1 MPVEVLPPLHTGFI
15 YDQQLSVSNIVPS
28 LSRGK
33 LFAVK
38 IYWLSILW
46 TLHLLVFKCFF
57 STLDIFVAVSAV
69 VRAAPIVGAA
79 VWDEYARLR
88 WTNFLFTSLTSFN
101 QQKFFFNIFLTI
113 CFICPTISIPGL
125 QWHMLAALSGC
136 PQMEHTKHTGR
147 ERQFE
152 SFERKTID
160 TVFFQL

>member
-1 MPVEVLPPLHTGFI
+1 MAFYELCTGDLTIIPAFCWCMG
-15 YDQQLSVSNIVPS
+15 LTELN
-28 LSRGK
+28 
-33 LFAVK
+33 
-38 IYWLSILW
+38 WT
-46 TLHLLVFKCFF
+46 TLHYTTLHYTTLHYTTLHYTTLHYTTLHFCCCFCCCTC
-57 STLDIFVAVSAV
+57 SPYS
-69 VRAAPIVGAA
+69 A